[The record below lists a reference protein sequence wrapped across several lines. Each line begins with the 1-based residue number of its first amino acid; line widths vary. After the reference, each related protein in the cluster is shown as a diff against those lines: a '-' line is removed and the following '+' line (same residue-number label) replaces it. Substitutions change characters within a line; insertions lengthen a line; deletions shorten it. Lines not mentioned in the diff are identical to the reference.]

1 MERENSGWGSPTHTS
16 GAAVLCQTPS
26 GARERTEH
34 WVVVHLQVAT
44 RKRNSPHKSEGD
56 AEVIVADAV
65 IATILLEGK
74 LPEKKKQERKK
85 EYEERKGKNEMM

>member
-26 GARERTEH
+26 GAGERTEH

-74 LPEKKKQERKK
+74 LPEKKNKKERKNM
-85 EYEERKGKNEMM
+85 RKGKERMK